1 MIQDKLLA
9 RELNEL
15 MLEYAAKLNASIA
28 QVQAKCTDEELS
40 TYRKAV
46 GKIMGYM
53 LIDVMNPLYE
63 KHPDLKPKE
72 LD

>member
-1 MIQDKLLA
+1 MIQNKSIA
-9 RELNEL
+9 KEISQL
-15 MLEYAAKLNASIA
+15 MLEYSAKLDSSVA
-28 QVQAKCTDEELS
+28 QVKAECSEEELNL
-40 TYRKAV
+40 YRKAV

-53 LIDVMNPLYE
+53 LLDIMNPLYD